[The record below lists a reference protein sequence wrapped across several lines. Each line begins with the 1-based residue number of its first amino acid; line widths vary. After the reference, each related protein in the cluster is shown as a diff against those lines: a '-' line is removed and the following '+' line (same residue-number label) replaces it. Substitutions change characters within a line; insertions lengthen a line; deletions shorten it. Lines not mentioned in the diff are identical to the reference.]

1 VSMDKGKDAR
11 MFLRDNMAELS
22 TPGAMLDTRIQIEQ
36 YQRYFAETIADM
48 EDAVLSQIQADREGD
63 KERATKLRE
72 RVLQLNQEAIDM
84 LKRIKELMGDSDI
97 A

>member
-36 YQRYFAETIADM
+36 YSRYFVETVSDM
-48 EDAVLSQIQADREGD
+48 EDAILRQVEADREGD
-63 KERATKLRE
+63 KERATKLRA
-72 RVLQLNQEAIDM
+72 RVLQLNQEANDM
-84 LKRIKELMGDSDI
+84 LQRIKELEGDSDI